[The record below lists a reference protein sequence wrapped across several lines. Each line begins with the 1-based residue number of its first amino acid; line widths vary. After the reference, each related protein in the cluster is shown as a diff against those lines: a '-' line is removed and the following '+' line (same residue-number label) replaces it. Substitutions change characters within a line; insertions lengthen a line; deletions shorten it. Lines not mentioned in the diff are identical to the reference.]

1 MKILNILTF
10 LLAFLIVST
19 GCDSQKSFKPQALKG
34 KISFNAKID
43 KNIIATNR
51 IAAKLKNGYII
62 THNSIEQVTL
72 SENENLLYADSKQ
85 WILTDGCK
93 GVKIIPVSTSHF
105 QNIESS
111 LRDDNKDSKDSKD
124 NKNIESN
131 TQKQE
136 DKITLLRDQTTE
148 IKTNGCVIAASIKQD
163 SKYNLLAGILG
174 DNTAFLY
181 DLNTKAEIFKDK
193 GEGVYAISSNI
204 ANPVFMDTLV
214 IFPTLDGRLN
224 TIDLS
229 TLKSVRNIIVNTDK
243 FLNNIIYLKVNND
256 ELIAATQK
264 KIYSLIKGESYN
276 KDLELRDLYFDNNF
290 IYVLSLNGYIYK
302 LDKTLGEV
310 RSVKLPYANLN
321 ALIFKDNK
329 LYTYENSGGY
339 LIELNLDDFSYNAY
353 KMRFGMQ
360 SLLRIFSKK
369 SSIFYVDDR
378 IYINKKVLDFNK
390 NYDVKLEEKKK
401 K

>member
-1 MKILNILTF
+1 MKILNIFTF
-10 LLAFLIVST
+10 LLLFLIVNVFNT
-19 GCDSQKSFKPQALKG
+19 GCDSQKSFKPQILNG
-34 KISFNAKID
+34 KASFNDKID

-62 THNSIEQVTL
+62 THESVEQVLL

-93 GVKIIPVSTSHF
+93 GVKIIPINNPHF
-105 QNIESS
+105 ENIESS
-111 LRDDNKDSKDSKD
+111 LRNADNSKDSKTID
-124 NKNIESN
+124 SN
-131 TQKQE
+131 NNH
-136 DKITLLRDQTTE
+136 KITLQRDKTLE
-148 IKTNGCVIAASIKQD
+148 IPTNGCVVAASIKN
-163 SKYNLLAGILG
+163 NLLAGMLG

-181 DLNTKAEIFKDK
+181 DISTKTEIFRDK

-224 TIDLS
+224 TIDLN

-243 FLNNIIYLKVNND
+243 FLNNIIYLKVSND
-256 ELIAATQK
+256 ELVAATQK

-276 KDLELRDLYFDNNF
+276 KDIELRDLLFDGKF
-290 IYVLSLNGYIYK
+290 VYVLSLNGYIYK

-321 ALIFKDNK
+321 GLILKNNK

-339 LIELNLDDFSYNAY
+339 LIELDLDSFSYNSY
-353 KMRFGMQ
+353 KMRFGME
-360 SLLRIFSKK
+360 SMLRIFSKK

-378 IYINKKVLDFNK
+378 IYINKKVLDLNK
-390 NYDVKLEEKKK
+390 KYDVKLEEKKK